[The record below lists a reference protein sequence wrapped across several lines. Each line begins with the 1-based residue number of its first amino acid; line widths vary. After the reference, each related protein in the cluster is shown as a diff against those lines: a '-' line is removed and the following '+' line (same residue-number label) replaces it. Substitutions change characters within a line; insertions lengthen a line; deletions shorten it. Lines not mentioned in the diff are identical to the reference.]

1 MNKKKIIND
10 PVYGFISIPSGFIFD
25 LIQHPYFQ
33 RLRYIKQVSMTHL
46 VYPGALHTRFQ
57 HALGAMHLMSLAV
70 ETLRSKGTP
79 ISEEEEEAALAAI
92 LLHDIG
98 HGPFSH
104 SLEHTLVEGVSHE
117 LLSALMMKELNDV
130 FHGRL
135 QLAIEIFNNRHPR
148 KFLHQLVSGQ
158 LDLDR
163 MDYLSRDSFFTGVAE
178 GVISFDRI
186 IKMMAVVDN
195 ELVIEHKGIYSVEKF
210 LIARRLMYWQVYL
223 HKTVLGAEQMLLKI
237 LQRAKELYGN
247 GTLLFASPSLEHF
260 LRNKITRDNFT
271 ENASHLVHFSRL
283 DDTDILSAVKTWA
296 YHDDPILQM
305 LCSRLMARTLYHTEL
320 HSSEPNGRFVDEL
333 KERAKAHFGVRASE
347 VDYYVWTLF
356 IENSAYELN
365 NSTIKILMKDGSIK
379 DIAEAS
385 DLSNLETL
393 SRKVRKFAISFPK
406 ELLDNTLTIS

>member
-1 MNKKKIIND
+1 
-10 PVYGFISIPSGFIFD
+10 
-25 LIQHPYFQ
+25 
-33 RLRYIKQVSMTHL
+33 MTHL

-70 ETLRSKGTP
+70 ETLRGKGTV
-79 ISEEEEEAALAAI
+79 ITEEEEEAALVAI

-117 LLSALMMKELNDV
+117 LLSALMMKELNDL
-130 FHGRL
+130 FAGRL
-135 QLAIEIFNNRHPR
+135 TLAIEVFNNRHPK
-148 KFLHQLVSGQ
+148 KFLHQLISGQ

-186 IKMMAVVDN
+186 IKMMNVVDN
-195 ELVIEHKGIYSVEKF
+195 ELVIEHKGIYSIEKF

-223 HKTVLGAEQMLLKI
+223 HKTVLSAEQMLLKI

-247 GTLLFASPSLEHF
+247 GVSLFASPSLEHF
-260 LRNKITRDNFT
+260 LRNKITRENFT
-271 ENASHLVHFSRL
+271 ENVSHLVHFSRL

-296 YHDDPILQM
+296 YHDDPILHM
-305 LCSRLMARTLYHTEL
+305 LCSGLMTRTLYHTEL
-320 HSSEPNGRFVDEL
+320 QSSEWDASFIDNL
-333 KERAKAHFGVRASE
+333 KARAIAYFGIQASQ
-347 VDYYVWTLF
+347 VDYYVWTQF
-356 IENSAYELN
+356 IENSAYEQN
-365 NSTIKILMKDGSIK
+365 NSNIKILMKDGRIQ

-393 SRKVRKFAISFPK
+393 SKKVRKFAVSYPK
-406 ELLDNTLTIS
+406 ELVVNTSIT

>member
-57 HALGAMHLMSLAV
+57 HALGAMHLMGLAV
-70 ETLRSKGTP
+70 ETLRSKGTA
-79 ISEEEEEAALAAI
+79 ITEAEEEAALVAI

-117 LLSALMMKELNDV
+117 LLSALMMKELNEV
-130 FHGRL
+130 FTGRL
-135 QLAIEIFNNRHPR
+135 DLAIEIFNNRHPK

-186 IKMMAVVDN
+186 IKMMNVVDN
-195 ELVIEHKGIYSVEKF
+195 ELVIEHKGIYSIEKF

-223 HKTVLGAEQMLLKI
+223 HKTVLSAEQMLLKI

-247 GTLLFASPSLEHF
+247 GISLFASPSLEHF
-260 LRNKITRDNFT
+260 LRNKITRENFT
-271 ENASHLVHFSRL
+271 ENVSHLVHFSRL
-283 DDTDILSAVKTWA
+283 DDIDILSAVKTWA
-296 YHDDPILQM
+296 YHEDPILQM

-320 HSSEPNGRFVDEL
+320 HSSELDGRFVDDL
-333 KERAKAHFGVRASE
+333 KTRAVTYFGIDAAQ
-347 VDYYVWTLF
+347 VDYYVWTQL
-356 IENSAYELN
+356 IENSAYEITSSN
-365 NSTIKILMKDGSIK
+365 IKILMKDGSIQ

-393 SRKVRKFAISFPK
+393 SRKVRKSAVSFPK
-406 ELLDNTLTIS
+406 ELLGSTPSIS

>member
-1 MNKKKIIND
+1 
-10 PVYGFISIPSGFIFD
+10 
-25 LIQHPYFQ
+25 
-33 RLRYIKQVSMTHL
+33 MTHL

-57 HALGAMHLMSLAV
+57 HALGAMHLMGLAV
-70 ETLRSKGTP
+70 ETLRSKGTA
-79 ISEEEEEAALAAI
+79 ITEAEEEAALVAI

-117 LLSALMMKELNDV
+117 LLSALMMKELNEV
-130 FHGRL
+130 FTGRL
-135 QLAIEIFNNRHPR
+135 DLAIEIFNNRHPK

-186 IKMMAVVDN
+186 IKMMNVVDN
-195 ELVIEHKGIYSVEKF
+195 ELVIEHKGIYSIEKF

-223 HKTVLGAEQMLLKI
+223 HKTVLSAEQMLLKI

-247 GTLLFASPSLEHF
+247 GISLFASPSLEHF
-260 LRNKITRDNFT
+260 LRNKITRENFT
-271 ENASHLVHFSRL
+271 ENVSHLVHFSRL
-283 DDTDILSAVKTWA
+283 DDIDILSAVKTWA
-296 YHDDPILQM
+296 YHEDPILQM

-320 HSSEPNGRFVDEL
+320 HSSELDGRFVDDL
-333 KERAKAHFGVRASE
+333 KTRAVTYFGIDAAQ
-347 VDYYVWTLF
+347 VDYYVWTQL
-356 IENSAYELN
+356 IENSAYEITSSN
-365 NSTIKILMKDGSIK
+365 IKILMKDGSIQ

-393 SRKVRKFAISFPK
+393 SRKVRKSAVSFPK
-406 ELLDNTLTIS
+406 ELLGSTPSIS